1 MNLGICLSRQ
11 GRKAEAEA
19 LLGATTHAQADQVA
33 KQYPRTWMAALQLA
47 QLRRNA
53 GHPEEALAMVR
64 EARGRFPESW
74 ELVQSGERAAARN
87 RRPAGGDS
95 RCVEEFAATHW
106 WHYDAQ
112 STLGALRFAAGQ
124 PDAAISAF
132 RAASHL
138 DIYDGRALA
147 GVAEIE
153 NSRGHSDLALEV
165 QLEAMDRDPG
175 QPKHYAEL
183 AAILE
188 KLGRKNEAAAPSP
201 VATKGAKRWPRK
213 RGKARR

>member
-19 LLGATTHAQADQVA
+19 LLGVTHAQADETA
-33 KQYPRTWMAALQLA
+33 RQYPRTWSGAVQLA
-47 QLRRNA
+47 QLRRDA
-53 GHPEEALAMVR
+53 GHPDEALAIVH
-64 EARGRFPESW
+64 EARRRFPETW
-74 ELVQSGERAAARN
+74 ELVKTEGEMLRETTGPAAAV
-87 RRPAGGDS
+87 PL
-95 RCVEEFAATHW
+95 VEGYAATHW

-112 STLGALRFAAGQ
+112 TTLGALRFAAGQ
-124 PDAAISAF
+124 TDGAISAL
-132 RAASHL
+132 RDASRL

-153 NSRGHSDLALEV
+153 NSRGRSDVALEV

-183 AAILE
+183 AAILD
-188 KLGRKNEAAAPSP
+188 KLGRKDEANAALHKAQLLT
-201 VATKGAKRWPRK
+201 VE
-213 RGKARR
+213 ARRNL